1 VRRYGIPWW
10 NEPGRTPESIVR
22 LDPKCLALRVR
33 LESGERVTMPLRP
46 VTFVMRF
53 PADFTKPS

>member
-1 VRRYGIPWW
+1 MCNMLG
-10 NEPGRTPESIVR
+10 NG
-22 LDPKCLALRVR
+22 C

-53 PADFTKPS
+53 PADFAKPS